1 MAWGSPNDKLRVLLG
16 EKIPEGGSDA
26 DTYFTD
32 AEIVSI
38 LADNQGNTRRAAY
51 EGWQMK
57 AAYYA
62 ELITVSEGNALRQM
76 SDLHKHALDMVKQ
89 FSGSGTSLTAGRTR
103 IGRIRRIY

>member
-1 MAWGSPNDKLRVLLG
+1 MAWGSPDDKLRVLLG

-32 AEIVSI
+32 AEIGNI
-38 LADNQGNTRRAAY
+38 LGDAGGNLRRAAY

-89 FSGSGTSLTAGRTR
+89 FSGPGSNLTAGRTR
-103 IGRIRRIY
+103 IGRIRRLI